1 MTEVYARDLSGM
13 KYAILKS
20 PYHKKVVTA
29 CAEMLGVPPMLV
41 RRMCIERLDM
51 MTLESLGARY
61 DSWKE
66 RGDTEGGIK
75 RAIGYDL
82 FTSFIPIIAPEIM
95 DQALECAYRSGGD
108 PAHAQAFLREK
119 LVEGVI

>member
-51 MTLESLGARY
+51 MTLESLGAGMIHGKNEGIR
-61 DSWKE
+61 
-66 RGDTEGGIK
+66 RGG
-75 RAIGYDL
+75 
-82 FTSFIPIIAPEIM
+82 
-95 DQALECAYRSGGD
+95 
-108 PAHAQAFLREK
+108 
-119 LVEGVI
+119 